1 MIITNSEE
9 ECLSFSN
16 NQETV
21 KGTTF
26 QTVGIAYGKR
36 NWKALRVKKE
46 KVTKV
51 D

>member
-16 NQETV
+16 NQENV
-21 KGTTF
+21 KGTAF
-26 QTVGIAYGKR
+26 QTVGIAYAKK
-36 NWKALRVKKE
+36 NWKTLRVKKD